1 MPSVCGGRRFTGPG
15 DGQGFMDKLQVF
27 ISLIYFMAT
36 FFHCV
41 RRTLPRFLQKLSF
54 DNNLAEKTKII
65 RFRNDLWVLF
75 IYSSRAH
82 INFINF
88 QIPLG
93 FFSRVILIS
102 RGKHARN

>member
-1 MPSVCGGRRFTGPG
+1 
-15 DGQGFMDKLQVF
+15 MDF
-27 ISLIYFMAT
+27 IAT

-75 IYSSRAH
+75 IYSSGDH
-82 INFINF
+82 INFPNF
-88 QIPLG
+88 KNPFQ
-93 FFSRVILIS
+93 FFSRVILSS
-102 RGKHARN
+102 RGE